1 MNVIQ
6 GNISAVFLVVFLLN
20 FFVTAS
26 AQSPAPE
33 PEPTSATAPIPA
45 PTNDNATTTADARKE
60 QVLGAVSGNPAADN
74 ILPGT
79 GFIGQALGFEKNSGL
94 RFGGLWLG
102 DTNDLLSGGQNPG
115 TWSFNSMLVL
125 GVNACKCQLT
135 VSVII

>member
-1 MNVIQ
+1 MKVIQ

-26 AQSPAPE
+26 AQSPALAPA
-33 PEPTSATAPIPA
+33 PAPAPTPATAPIPA

-74 ILPGT
+74 VIPGT

-102 DTNDLLSGGQNPG
+102 DTNDLLSGDRIPARGALIACLC
-115 TWSFNSMLVL
+115 LV
-125 GVNACKCQLT
+125 
-135 VSVII
+135 

>member
-79 GFIGQALGFEKNSGL
+79 GFIGQALGFEKKSRHVEL
-94 RFGGLWLG
+94 
-102 DTNDLLSGGQNPG
+102 
-115 TWSFNSMLVL
+115 
-125 GVNACKCQLT
+125 
-135 VSVII
+135 